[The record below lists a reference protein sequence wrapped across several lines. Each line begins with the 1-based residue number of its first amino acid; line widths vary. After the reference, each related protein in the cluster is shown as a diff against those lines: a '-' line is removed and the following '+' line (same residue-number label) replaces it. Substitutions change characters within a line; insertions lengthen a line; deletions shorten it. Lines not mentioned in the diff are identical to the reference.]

1 MANGTIS
8 LDKAWYS
15 DSSVVTVTVQDSD
28 LDTST
33 AADTAVTFDND
44 GGAQVFTLTPNLAD
58 TNGDG
63 NFNPMTSTSGTPPQ
77 THLPMA
83 K

>member
-1 MANGTIS
+1 MGISGSRRIYSLLGLVALMALAIAASLGLMTAESSANANGTIS

-44 GGAQVFTLTPNLAD
+44 GGA
-58 TNGDG
+58 
-63 NFNPMTSTSGTPPQ
+63 
-77 THLPMA
+77 
-83 K
+83 